1 MPIDF
6 FRYGVCVPLALI
18 DPGTEF
24 DVDIR
29 GRRVRAQVVPMP
41 FYKRKK

>member
-1 MPIDF
+1 
-6 FRYGVCVPLALI
+6 VPLSFI

>member
-1 MPIDF
+1 MGYVLLPF
-6 FRYGVCVPLALI
+6 I
-18 DPGTEF
+18 DPGTELEI
-24 DVDIR
+24 DVR